1 MSQYFR
7 DTWIKD
13 IALPALCGL
22 AVALFYL
29 QYQKIQQLETA
40 VANIQTHSSS
50 AMRDTEASAV
60 SYADA
65 AEQAMPAVVNVY
77 TRHLVRR
84 VAVIGDPLLQPFLQ
98 NNLSPQERVE
108 GALGSGVIVS
118 AEGYVLTNYHV
129 IAGADQILV
138 SLHDGRDS
146 QAQLVGVDKETDL
159 AVLKIALPELTAIQF
174 GDVQHMRIGDVV
186 LAIGNPLGVGQTVT
200 QGIISAAARYG
211 LELNIQENYLQTD
224 AAINQGNSGGAL
236 VDVSGKLVGIN
247 TAIQSPTGS
256 SVGIGYAIP
265 SDTAQKVLN
274 DIVRHGHVIRGW
286 IGIESQA
293 LNAFASRS
301 LGLEPGQ
308 GMIVRSVYRHGP
320 AAEAGLQPGD
330 IITHFDDVPATTTRA
345 GMKRIAN
352 AQPNE
357 KVEVRFLRGGQKGM
371 VQLKIGVRP
380 NG

>member
-77 TRHLVRR
+77 TRRLVRR